1 LRIIDQIIHLFFI
14 KAQRQEIFKVILV
27 LIWGKEMKKLF
38 MVLSILLTL
47 AFIFSGCSGS
57 TSTTTSSTTVKS
69 TVQSST
75 PPSTTQSVQASAK
88 PTVVPSVTPQSGGTL
103 AISVVDVTSLGYPPE
118 MTGSTDGPY
127 SSVCLETLFRF
138 DQKLNLV
145 PLLAT
150 DWKAD
155 ANNKTIT
162 LTLRQGVKF
171 HDGTVFDA
179 AACKWN
185 MDQFKAA
192 GKVELQQVTSIDVMD
207 DHTIRITMT
216 NFDNTIL
223 TNLAGNAGRMIS
235 PTAFQA
241 HNKDWAMKNPVG
253 TGPWQFVSWQKDI
266 AINWKRFD
274 GYWDGKP
281 YIDEIIMR
289 RYADATSTLLDFK
302 AGNLSIY
309 NADVKDAAD
318 LKATGKYNMV
328 MPAMAQIPQL
338 AGYATDPASPFA
350 NLKVRQALSYA
361 IDNTNLANSI
371 GLGSWKPQNQWT
383 LPGSWAYNPNVV
395 GYPYN
400 PKKAKDLLTE
410 AGYPGG
416 LKTTLSFFN
425 VGNAVDEMTIIQNLL
440 KESGFD
446 CTLNPLQRPA
456 FNDIA
461 AVGKGWSGIIRLQMV
476 STPDPLSQYN
486 LIVAGGQY
494 RGIYLADEFVKTYA
508 EALKAPDAD
517 TKQKLVWQLT
527 QMATD
532 KYCMVT
538 YLYQQLAPT
547 FKVKEL
553 HDDQYNE
560 IPNGWISPKA
570 WMSK

>member
-1 LRIIDQIIHLFFI
+1 
-14 KAQRQEIFKVILV
+14 
-27 LIWGKEMKKLF
+27 MKKLF
-38 MVLSILLTL
+38 IVLSILLTT
-47 AFIFSGCSGS
+47 AFLFTGCSGS
-57 TSTTTSSTTVKS
+57 TPTTTSSTTAKS

-88 PTVVPSVTPQSGGTL
+88 PTAAPSVTPQYGGSL
-103 AISVVDVTSLGYPPE
+103 VMSVVDVTSLGYPPE

-127 SSVCLETLFRF
+127 SGVALETLFRF
-138 DQKLNLV
+138 DPKLNLV
-145 PLLAT
+145 PLLAS

-155 ANNKTIT
+155 TAGKTVTI
-162 LTLRQGVKF
+162 TLRQGVKF

-185 MDQFKAA
+185 LEQFKAA
-192 GKVELQQVTSIDVMD
+192 GKVELKQVSSIDVLD
-207 DHTIRITMT
+207 DHTIRLSMT
-216 NFDNTIL
+216 DFDNTIL

-253 TGPWQFVSWQKDI
+253 TGPWQFVSWQKDV

-281 YIDEIIMR
+281 YIDEIVMR
-289 RYADATSTLLDFK
+289 RYADATATLLDFK
-302 AGNLSIY
+302 AGNLSVY
-309 NADVKDAAD
+309 NSDVKDVAELQAS
-318 LKATGKYNMV
+318 GKYNMV
-328 MPAMAQIPQL
+328 MPPMAQIPQL
-338 AGYATDPASPFA
+338 AGYATDLSSPFA

-361 IDNTNLANSI
+361 IDNVNLAKSI

-425 VGNAVDEMTIIQNLL
+425 VGNAVDEMTIIQNQL
-440 KESGFD
+440 KDSGFD
-446 CTLNPLQRPA
+446 GTLNPLQRPA

-461 AVGKGWSGIIRLQMV
+461 AVGKGWSGILRLQMV
-476 STPDPLSQYN
+476 STPDPLSQYS

-494 RGIYLADEFVKTYA
+494 RGIYLADDFVKTYA

-517 TKQKLVWQLT
+517 SKQKLVWQLT
-527 QMATD
+527 QMASD

-538 YLYQQLAPT
+538 YLYQQIAPT
-547 FKVKEL
+547 FKIKTL
-553 HDDQYNE
+553 HDDQLGE
-560 IPNGWISPKA
+560 VPNSWISSKA
-570 WMSK
+570 WISK